1 MFDVESGCCCLCLT
15 ATSAPNTS
23 MFDVASWM
31 LCVYVW
37 RCSSCTCARWLLSR
51 AFAHEISLVDLIVF
65 VGLVNPYYHVYVD
78 VVSWLLRLC
87 LAQCT
92 RPVRRHS
99 CPRHRRRRCY
109 GSSSSLSC
117 NATCSALA
125 HEALP
130 SDTSRSLLPIVVVVV
145 VAAARRD
152 MKMLGAR
159 ARGLVVDIRRHHRR
173 SCCRRRCDAIW

>member
-1 MFDVESGCCCLCLT
+1 MFDVESDCCCLCLT
-15 ATSAPNTS
+15 AVLALNTS

-37 RCSSCTCARWLLSR
+37 RCSSCACARCLLSR
-51 AFAHEISLVDLIVF
+51 AFAHKISLVDLVVF
-65 VGLVNPYYHVYVD
+65 VGFVNNYYHVYVD

-99 CPRHRRRRCY
+99 CLRHRRRRCY

-117 NATCSALA
+117 NATCRALTP
-125 HEALP
+125 EAL
-130 SDTSRSLLPIVVVVV
+130 SSTFVVIIAVVV
-145 VAAARRD
+145 VA
-152 MKMLGAR
+152 
-159 ARGLVVDIRRHHRR
+159 VVATRYDK
-173 SCCRRRCDAIW
+173 SSPWCDAVYSRMILYLSSSP